1 MDFERLKVSHGD
13 EEPSGEN
20 LEYDPS
26 FISLELAAQPGE
38 ERQVGDSIIAAE
50 DPDHREVLQLA
61 TELLERTHDIRA
73 VAFAAYSLLR
83 TEGFKGFR
91 EAVGFLRWM
100 LEEHWSTC
108 HPQLDADDD
117 DDPTMRINAVAS
129 FGAHDTILKGLRLA
143 PITESRAFGRFGLRD
158 ILIAEGEI
166 EPPAGMDSPPEASAI
181 NGAFQDSKADHLR
194 AVRKAVDGTLEDVR
208 AINRIFA
215 DRTPGNGP
223 DLDDLVAILRQIQA
237 KMSAFGVRGEDEEE
251 AAAAQDHDTDGA
263 GGGDDGAGGATM
275 AAAGGAGPRAG
286 GAGGIS
292 GAPGAINSQQD
303 VKATLDKL
311 IAYYQKFEPSSP
323 VPMLLARCKRLVG
336 ADFLTIIKDIAPD
349 GQDNA
354 KMVGGIRDDD
364 DD

>member
-1 MDFERLKVSHGD
+1 MDFARLRISHGD
-13 EEPSGEN
+13 DEPSGEN

-50 DPDHREVLQLA
+50 DPDHREVLQLS

-73 VAFAAYSLLR
+73 VSFAAYSLLR
-83 TEGFKGFR
+83 TEGFKGYR
-91 EAVGFLRWM
+91 EALGFLRWM
-100 LEEHWSTC
+100 LDEHWATC

-129 FGAHDTILKGLRLA
+129 FGAHDTMLKGLRLA
-143 PITESRAFGRFGLRD
+143 PITESRAFGRFSLRD

-166 EPPAGMDSPPEASAI
+166 EAPAGMDNPPEANAI
-181 NGAFQDSKADHLR
+181 GGAFQDSKADHLK
-194 AVRKAVDGTLEDVR
+194 AVRKAVDGILEDVR
-208 AINRIFA
+208 AINRIFS
-215 DRTPGNGP
+215 DKTPGNGP
-223 DLDDLVAILRQIQA
+223 DLDDLVSLMRQIQA
-237 KMSAFGVRGEDEEE
+237 KMSAYGVRGEEEE
-251 AAAAQDHDTDGA
+251 AAAAAEEAGDY
-263 GGGDDGAGGATM
+263 GGGDDDDGGQAPA
-275 AAAGGAGPRAG
+275 AAAGGGPARAG
-286 GAGGIS
+286 GGGVS
-292 GAPGAINSQQD
+292 GVPGAINNQQD